1 MQPGATMDG
10 NSNHWLSFG
19 LGSAGTG
26 LPLLLDRADSG
37 MEDSM
42 GWRYRR
48 SYKILPGLRM
58 NVGSRGVTSFSL
70 GGRGVTVNMSK
81 RGTKTTYS
89 LPGTGISYQTQTKR
103 HQAAK
108 SPPLAAAPVVQGPRT
123 QPQRSPFKTYAAVG
137 AAAVIGY
144 LVLRPVAPSQQPVMV
159 TQRSLSAPAAETSAA
174 QSLPALIT
182 PAMAAPATG
191 HGALPPRAERPAA
204 RAAVTT
210 TGANVRSMPS
220 MSGAIVKV
228 LVVGTPVQI
237 VTTEGNWNRILDA
250 GGEAL
255 GWVHG
260 STLR

>member
-1 MQPGATMDG
+1 
-10 NSNHWLSFG
+10 
-19 LGSAGTG
+19 
-26 LPLLLDRADSG
+26 
-37 MEDSM
+37 M

-103 HQAAK
+103 QQASK
-108 SPPLAAAPVVQGPRT
+108 SPPPVAVPVVQAPHR
-123 QPQRSPFKTYAAVG
+123 QPQQKPFRVYAAVG
-137 AAAVIGY
+137 AAAVLTY
-144 LVLRPVAPSQQPVMV
+144 LVLRPAAPSQQPSVA
-159 TQRSLSAPAAETSAA
+159 TQRYVLAPAAVTSTA
-174 QSLPALIT
+174 QSSSPPLIAS
-182 PAMAAPATG
+182 AMAAPATG